1 MLEVAIEAARRA
13 GQILSDNFGKPQQIR
28 FKGPRDI
35 VAEADLLAQAAILEV
50 IHARYPDHGILAEES
65 AEPCF
70 PAAAEGHPYTWLV
83 DPLDGTTNYCRHYPS
98 FAVSIALSHRGEVIL
113 GVVYDPLR
121 DQMFTAQHGQGARL
135 NGQRLHVSPVRVLA
149 HTLVGFDWARRP
161 EDRLEVARLVAGIA
175 PEIGTMRTSGSAAL
189 GLCYVA
195 AGWIDAYLHLSLKP
209 WDAAAGSLIVQ
220 EAGGRVTDLG
230 GHPWR
235 LDSPRCLASNG
246 LVHDKILSIVS
257 QPIKP
262 MEPRASADSARS
274 ADDVQR

>member
-13 GQILSDNFGKPQQIR
+13 GRILLDNFERPQEIR

-50 IHARYPDHGILAEES
+50 IRAHYPDHDILAEES
-65 AEPCF
+65 AGCSPS
-70 PAAAEGHPYTWLV
+70 AAAEGRTYTWLV

-98 FAVSIALSHRGEVIL
+98 FSISIALSYRGEVIL

-121 DQMFTAQHGQGARL
+121 DQMFTAQRGQGAYLNDRRL
-135 NGQRLHVSPVRVLA
+135 RVSPVGVLA
-149 HTLVGFDWARRP
+149 YTLVGFDWARRP
-161 EDRLEVARLVAGIA
+161 KDRLEVARLTSRMA

-220 EAGGRVTDLG
+220 EAGGKVTDLA
-230 GHPWR
+230 GHPWH

-246 LVHDKILSIVS
+246 LIHEEMLSIIG
-257 QPIKP
+257 QP
-262 MEPRASADSARS
+262 
-274 ADDVQR
+274 

>member
-1 MLEVAIEAARRA
+1 MLKIAIEAARRA
-13 GQILSDNFGKPQQIR
+13 GQILSDNFGKPHEIR

-35 VAEADLLAQAAILEV
+35 VTEADLLAQNAILEA
-50 IHARYPDHGILAEES
+50 IRAHYPDHGILAEES
-65 AEPCF
+65 AKLGSQ
-70 PAAAEGHPYTWLV
+70 AAVEGRPYTWLV

-98 FAVSIALSHRGEVIL
+98 FSVSIALSHRGEVIL
-113 GVVYDPLR
+113 GVVYNPLR
-121 DQMFTAQHGQGARL
+121 DQMFTAQRGQGARL

-220 EAGGRVTDLG
+220 EAGGRVTDLA

-246 LVHDKILSIVS
+246 LIHDEMLSIVS